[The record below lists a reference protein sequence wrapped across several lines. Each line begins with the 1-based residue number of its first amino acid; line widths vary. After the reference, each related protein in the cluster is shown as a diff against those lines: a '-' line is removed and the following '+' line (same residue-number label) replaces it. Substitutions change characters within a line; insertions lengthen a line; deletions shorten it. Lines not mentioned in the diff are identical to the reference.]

1 MGGNLMSTGNHTFD
15 HIRPGRS
22 WIIDL
27 AFTDVVAS
35 NKERGFRI
43 VGSIEI
49 QKLVGVNV
57 RAIVISDD
65 NRTRYNA

>member
-1 MGGNLMSTGNHTFD
+1 MGSNLMSIGNHTFD
-15 HIRPGRS
+15 HSRPGRA

-27 AFTDVVAS
+27 AFADVVAS

-49 QKLVGVNV
+49 QKFISVNE
-57 RAIVISDD
+57 RPIIISDG
-65 NRTRYNA
+65 NRARYSA

>member
-1 MGGNLMSTGNHTFD
+1 MGGNLMSIGNHTFD
-15 HIRPGRS
+15 HIRPGRG

-27 AFTDVVAS
+27 AFADVVAS

-57 RAIVISDD
+57 RAIVISDG